1 MTGTERA
8 LRLTLR
14 FVLNVLQP
22 RRLGLGIDR
31 VPVGSRARI
40 EAIDDA
46 IARRE
51 LTRLGFEEG
60 ADVEV
65 VSRIPFGPIVLQ
77 RRHRQVAIGR
87 ELARRVR
94 VTTT

>member
-1 MTGTERA
+1 M
-8 LRLTLR
+8 
-14 FVLNVLQP
+14 
-22 RRLGLGIDR
+22 GIDA
-31 VPVGSRARI
+31 VPVGTRTRI

-46 IARRE
+46 NARRE
-51 LTRLGFEEG
+51 LTRLGFEVG

-87 ELARRVR
+87 ELARRVQ
-94 VTTT
+94 VSAL

>member
-1 MTGTERA
+1 M
-8 LRLTLR
+8 
-14 FVLNVLQP
+14 
-22 RRLGLGIDR
+22 GIDR
-31 VPVGSRARI
+31 VPVGTSARI
-40 EAIDDA
+40 VAIEDA
-46 IARRE
+46 AARRE

-87 ELARRVR
+87 ELARRVH
-94 VTTT
+94 VTSEP

>member
-1 MTGTERA
+1 M
-8 LRLTLR
+8 
-14 FVLNVLQP
+14 
-22 RRLGLGIDR
+22 GIDS
-31 VPVGSRARI
+31 VPVGTTTRI
-40 EAIDDA
+40 EAIEDES
-46 IARRE
+46 ARRE
-51 LTRLGFEEG
+51 LTRIGFEEG

-94 VTTT
+94 VASQ

>member
-1 MTGTERA
+1 M
-8 LRLTLR
+8 
-14 FVLNVLQP
+14 
-22 RRLGLGIDR
+22 GIDR
-31 VPVGSRARI
+31 VPVGTCTRIRAI
-40 EAIDDA
+40 EDPT
-46 IARRE
+46 ARRE

-87 ELARRVR
+87 ELARRVQ
-94 VTTT
+94 VSES

>member
-1 MTGTERA
+1 M
-8 LRLTLR
+8 
-14 FVLNVLQP
+14 
-22 RRLGLGIDR
+22 GLDS
-31 VPVGSRARI
+31 VPVGTTTRI
-40 EAIDDA
+40 EAIEDES
-46 IARRE
+46 ARRE
-51 LTRLGFEEG
+51 LTRIGFEEG

-94 VTTT
+94 VTSK

>member
-1 MTGTERA
+1 M
-8 LRLTLR
+8 
-14 FVLNVLQP
+14 
-22 RRLGLGIDR
+22 GIDR
-31 VPVGSRARI
+31 VPVGSRTRI
-40 EAIDDA
+40 EAIEDST
-46 IARRE
+46 ARRE

-65 VSRIPFGPIVLQ
+65 VSRIPFGPVVLQ

-94 VTTT
+94 VSSQ

>member
-1 MTGTERA
+1 METAT
-8 LRLTLR
+8 RLKLK
-14 FVLNVLQP
+14 FVLSPLVSET
-22 RRLGLGIDR
+22 RMGIDR
-31 VPVGSRARI
+31 VPVGSWTRI
-40 EAIDDA
+40 EAIEDVT
-46 IARRE
+46 ARRE

-94 VTTT
+94 VTMQ

>member
-1 MTGTERA
+1 M
-8 LRLTLR
+8 
-14 FVLNVLQP
+14 
-22 RRLGLGIDR
+22 GIDS
-31 VPVGSRARI
+31 VPVGTTTRI
-40 EAIDDA
+40 EAIEDES
-46 IARRE
+46 ARRE
-51 LTRLGFEEG
+51 LTRIGFEEG

-94 VTTT
+94 VTSK

>member
-1 MTGTERA
+1 M
-8 LRLTLR
+8 
-14 FVLNVLQP
+14 
-22 RRLGLGIDR
+22 GIDT
-31 VPVGSRARI
+31 VPVGSCARI
-40 EAIDDA
+40 AAIEDA
-46 IARRE
+46 AARRE

-87 ELARRVR
+87 ELARRVQ
-94 VTTT
+94 VTTQ

>member
-1 MTGTERA
+1 M
-8 LRLTLR
+8 
-14 FVLNVLQP
+14 
-22 RRLGLGIDR
+22 GIDS
-31 VPVGSRARI
+31 VPVGTRTRI

-46 IARRE
+46 SARRE
-51 LTRLGFEEG
+51 LTRLGFEVG

-87 ELARRVR
+87 ELARRVQ
-94 VTTT
+94 VSAL

>member
-1 MTGTERA
+1 M
-8 LRLTLR
+8 
-14 FVLNVLQP
+14 
-22 RRLGLGIDR
+22 GIDT
-31 VPVGSRARI
+31 VPVGSCARI
-40 EAIDDA
+40 AAIEDVA
-46 IARRE
+46 ARRE

-87 ELARRVR
+87 ELARRVQ
-94 VTTT
+94 VTTQ

>member
-1 MTGTERA
+1 M
-8 LRLTLR
+8 
-14 FVLNVLQP
+14 
-22 RRLGLGIDR
+22 GIES
-31 VPVGSRARI
+31 VPVGTRARI
-40 EAIDDA
+40 VVIDDA
-46 IARRE
+46 TARRE

-94 VTTT
+94 VTPS

>member
-1 MTGTERA
+1 M
-8 LRLTLR
+8 
-14 FVLNVLQP
+14 
-22 RRLGLGIDR
+22 GIDT

-40 EAIDDA
+40 EAIEDA
-46 IARRE
+46 AARRE

-65 VSRIPFGPIVLQ
+65 ISRIPFGPIVLQ

-87 ELARRVR
+87 ELARRVQ
-94 VTTT
+94 VTTQ